1 MQEQERSW
9 SKGTWKVMKRFHVR
23 EDLGQRVYMAL
34 SAHPKIAEENRETLR
49 KIAAMEER
57 HVAALDRRFG
67 TRRVGELRVLLVL
80 LLVKVFGFTF
90 TLKQLER
97 IQGRVLTPSAKQ
109 EAGARAPDLLL
120 VFQEEDVVDQELL
133 TLLDEERL
141 YYISSMVLGLN
152 DALVELSGAIAGF
165 TFALRDNNL
174 IALSGIITGISASLS
189 MASSEFLSTRAD
201 GRSRKTPLKAA
212 LITGLAYVVTVSLMV
227 FPYLLF
233 PNHRYVPALFVMLC
247 IVITIIFI
255 FSYFIS
261 VAKGENFK
269 RNFGEMA
276 AVSLSV
282 AFVSFLIGILVRNAL
297 GIEI

>member
-1 MQEQERSW
+1 MQGQERTW
-9 SKGTWKVMKRFHVR
+9 SKGTWRVMKRFHIR
-23 EDLGQRVYMAL
+23 EDLGRRVYRAL
-34 SAHPKIAEENRETLR
+34 SAHPRIAEENRETLR
-49 KIAAMEER
+49 KIAAMEEN
-57 HVAALDRRFG
+57 HVAALDRHFG
-67 TRRVGELRVLLVL
+67 TRRVGELRVFLVL

-97 IQGRVLTPSAKQ
+97 IQERVLTPSAKQ
-109 EAGARAPDLLL
+109 EAGERMPDLLV
-120 VFQEEDVVDQELL
+120 VFREEDVVDRELL

-141 YYISSMVLGLN
+141 HYISSMVLGLN

-165 TFALRDNNL
+165 TFALRNNNL

-201 GRSRKTPLKAA
+201 GKSRKTPLKAA

-227 FPYLLF
+227 LPYLLF
-233 PNHRYVPALFVMLC
+233 PDHRYVPALFVMLG

-269 RNFGEMA
+269 RNFAEMA